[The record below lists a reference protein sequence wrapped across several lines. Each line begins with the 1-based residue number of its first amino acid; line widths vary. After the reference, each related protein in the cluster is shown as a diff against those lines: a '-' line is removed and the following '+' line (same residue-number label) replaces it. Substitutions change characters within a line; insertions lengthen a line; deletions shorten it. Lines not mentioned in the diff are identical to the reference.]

1 MILSTLDKCPIIN
14 QDTREALIYSDAIVV
29 PARNCPIGQTL
40 SFELSQNIVTKTMGY
55 KKKVVGICYGG
66 NPFTHEVV
74 YVPLW
79 MYNLF
84 TEKKVDIAPIEL
96 PLAKTIRIQ
105 PYNTDILLYGYPKL
119 QKAFEQYNSL
129 TRETLIPI
137 KLDDKVVYVGIT
149 TVNEKQSSAKI
160 RGSSVYFEFLPVITK
175 TLPWIGVGRR
185 ICD

>member
-14 QDTREALIYSDAIVV
+14 QDTLNILVCSDAIIV
-29 PARNCPIGQTL
+29 PARNCPIGHTL
-40 SFELSQNIVTKTMGY
+40 TFELVQNIVTETLGY

-79 MYNLF
+79 MFNFF
-84 TEKKVDIAPIEL
+84 TEKKVEIEIVEL
-96 PLAKTIRIQ
+96 PMAKTIRIQ
-105 PYNTDILLYGYPKL
+105 PYNTDILTYGFPKL

-129 TRETLIPI
+129 TRDTIVPI
-137 KLDDKVVYVGIT
+137 KLDDKVVYVEIIA
-149 TVNEKQSSAKI
+149 VNDTKCSAQI
-160 RGSSVYFEFLPVITK
+160 RGSSVYFEFLPFLTK
-175 TLPWIGVGRR
+175 TLSWIGVGRR